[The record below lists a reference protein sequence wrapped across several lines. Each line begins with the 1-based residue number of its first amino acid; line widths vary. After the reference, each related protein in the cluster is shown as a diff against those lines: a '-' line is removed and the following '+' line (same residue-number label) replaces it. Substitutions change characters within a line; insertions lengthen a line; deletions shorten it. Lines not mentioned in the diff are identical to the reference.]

1 MQFENQKDNEQFFIF
16 PIKKIDV
23 LRVKLIFKKNS
34 DARHRNAYLARVKTG
49 KIGGS
54 EPIPRV
60 GTVFQILAFQLSFV
74 NIKFGL
80 RNFSCPKGV
89 NQ

>member
-1 MQFENQKDNEQFFIF
+1 MTKFQIKNQKDNEQFFIF

-60 GTVFQILAFQLSFV
+60 GTVFQILAFQQGPWV
-74 NIKFGL
+74 YAFGL
-80 RNFSCPKGV
+80 SRLG
-89 NQ
+89 

>member
-49 KIGGS
+49 N
-54 EPIPRV
+54 PTMV
-60 GTVFQILAFQLSFV
+60 GQNVRLLTSYHAAGTLLAVYQQNIILKKLGIYTLFY
-74 NIKFGL
+74 
-80 RNFSCPKGV
+80 
-89 NQ
+89 